1 MAQKV
6 LIVYGSGGMG
16 HVTAAKAIEEVFKTK
31 YPHLILANVDIFS
44 FAWGWFHRAVVDGYN
59 YISAQW
65 PQFWGFLYRIFNKS
79 SRHGPL
85 NFLGRLGIMRR
96 FIDYIQ
102 EFQPDFIVTTH
113 PLPARLI
120 AASKKQ
126 HLIDIPSSL
135 VVTDFGCHSF
145 WVDPNIN
152 YYFTATAGVKM
163 CLQNYA
169 VPAEKIFVSGIPIE
183 AKFSQT
189 LDRLAVVKKTGLK
202 SESATILIIGGQFSF
217 DQLKT
222 IIHGIQR
229 QNSAVQFLVVAG
241 RDKFLK
247 ADLDQSDLVHNPQVK
262 VYGFVSHMHELMTA
276 ADIIFSKAGGLTVS
290 ECMAKGLPMVI
301 NKVIPGQEE
310 DNVDFLVAQG
320 AAVKADGVPGII
332 EVLTKLLADPK
343 KLEAM
348 KAACRRIGQP
358 RAAEN
363 IADFVYQK
371 LTGQKNG

>member
-44 FAWGWFHRAVVDGYN
+44 FAWGWFHHAVVDGYN

-126 HLIDIPSSL
+126 RLIDIPSSL

-152 YYFTATAGVKM
+152 YYFTATPGVKM
-163 CLQNYA
+163 CLQNYQ
-169 VPAEKIFVSGIPIE
+169 VPAEKIIVTGIPIE
-183 AKFSQT
+183 AKFSQP
-189 LDRLAVVKKTGLK
+189 VKRDVIRQKLGLTD
-202 SESATILIIGGQFSF
+202 EALTVFIVGGQFSF
-217 DQLKT
+217 EQLKT
-222 IIHGIQR
+222 IIEGVQAKNF
-229 QNSAVQFLVVAG
+229 QVQFLVVAG
-241 RDKFLK
+241 RDKFLQE
-247 ADLDQSDLVHNPQVK
+247 ALDKYNLAKTSRVK
-262 VYGFVSHMHELMTA
+262 VYGFVDNMHEMMSA

-301 NKVIPGQEE
+301 YKVIPGQEE

-320 AAVKADGVPGII
+320 AAVKADGISGII
-332 EVLTKLLADPK
+332 EALVKLLADPK
-343 KLEAM
+343 RLAAM
-348 KAACRRIGQP
+348 KEACRRIGQP
-358 RAAEN
+358 QAAEN